1 MAGSKKARKDNRGRL
16 LRTGES
22 YVAEKSIYKYRFTDF
37 LGQRHTIYD
46 KDLLSLRKKEEEVKR
61 DTLDGLNIYARGK
74 ATLNESIER
83 YLSLRSDLRP
93 NTYSGY
99 IYIYNYFVKNQI
111 GKRKIADIKYSDILM
126 FYKDMY
132 DIKGYKLNTIDS
144 IHSLLHPVF
153 QMAVRDEIIRF
164 NPTDRVMAD
173 LKRKI
178 GRQTG
183 VKRALTIE
191 QQRAFLGYLEETNSR
206 WKNLFTVMFGTGVRI
221 GELIG
226 LRWEDIDLEA
236 GRIEINHSIT
246 YYPRRQDTYKCEFRA
261 SLPKTKAGIR
271 TIPMLPE
278 VKEAFIEE
286 KEFQD
291 MLGISCET
299 EVDGLKGFIF
309 CNRFNQIHNPQS
321 VNRLIKR
328 IREDYN
334 AAEEVKAAKE
344 RREPIIIPPFSNHIA
359 RHTFCS
365 RLCEQDINVKVIQA
379 VMGHKDIQTTLDI
392 YAEVT
397 EGKKHEVFDT
407 LANNV
412 SVF

>member
-99 IYIYNYFVKNQI
+99 IYIYNYFVKEQI
-111 GKRKIADIKYSDILM
+111 GKCKIADIKYSDILM

-132 DIKGYKLNTIDS
+132 DNKGYKLNTIDS

-153 QMAVRDEIIRF
+153 QMAVRDEIIRI
-164 NPTDRVMAD
+164 NPTDRVMED

-191 QQRAFLGYLEETNSR
+191 QQRAFLGYLKETNSR

-278 VKEAFIEE
+278 VKEAFINE
-286 KEFQD
+286 K
-291 MLGISCET
+291 
-299 EVDGLKGFIF
+299 
-309 CNRFNQIHNPQS
+309 
-321 VNRLIKR
+321 
-328 IREDYN
+328 
-334 AAEEVKAAKE
+334 
-344 RREPIIIPPFSNHIA
+344 
-359 RHTFCS
+359 
-365 RLCEQDINVKVIQA
+365 
-379 VMGHKDIQTTLDI
+379 
-392 YAEVT
+392 
-397 EGKKHEVFDT
+397 
-407 LANNV
+407 
-412 SVF
+412 